1 MGFLIVDT
9 EQGEGGTIYDLAFCL
24 TDRRGTVTASM
35 GALMRPLPEVD
46 RFWPPH
52 KVAKYNQSPCW
63 SDAGW
68 DEVRSI
74 IDLNPTLV
82 GFNLTFDRSAIMTD
96 LSIPY
101 DVRKDLMFL
110 NVLDLRF
117 AALASLGIQVN
128 YPRSVTGRTDRGSV
142 RSRLSDFAQW
152 RNLGITAHTAT
163 ADCLQSAQLLKLV
176 LRQKRKLP
184 YGVLTQ
190 AEFCQWGKV

>member
-24 TDRRGTVTASM
+24 TDRRGNIVTSI
-35 GALMRPLPEVD
+35 GALMRPLPEKD
-46 RFWPPH
+46 RYWPPY
-52 KVAKYNQSPCW
+52 KAAKYARSACW
-63 SDAGW
+63 SDSRW
-68 DEVRSI
+68 DALRSI

-82 GFNLTFDRSAIMTD
+82 GFNLQFDRSAIMAD
-96 LSIPY
+96 LSIPP
-101 DVRKDLMFL
+101 DIRVDLASL
-110 NVLDLRF
+110 QILDLRF
-117 AALASLGIQVN
+117 AALASLGLQTS
-128 YPRSVTGRTDRGSV
+128 YPRSVTGRTDKGTV

-152 RNLGITAHTAT
+152 RNLGITEHIAT
-163 ADCLQSAQLLKLV
+163 ADCLQSAELLRLV